1 MAGLAPGATAAVSAR
16 GGAPERRLFAPG
28 LHMIRQRSIK
38 QRVRAT
44 GVGLHTGARVNLTLR
59 PAAVD
64 TGIVFRRIDLPDPR
78 DFRVA
83 PDRVCDT
90 RLCSAL
96 EANGARVAT
105 VEHLMS
111 ALAGLG
117 IDNLHVDLD
126 GPEVPILDGS
136 AAPFVYLLQSA
147 GIVEQNAAKR
157 FIRVRRTVRVEDGDK
172 WAEFRPHEGCTLT
185 FRIDFDH
192 PVFRRSAKEMHIDL
206 ARQSYVREVSRARTF
221 GFMNEV
227 EYLRSH
233 GLALGGTLDNA
244 IVMDEF
250 RVLNSDGLRY
260 ADEFVKHKVLDAVGD
275 LYLAGHA
282 ILGAF
287 VAYKSGHGLNNR
299 LLRALLADADA
310 WEWATFTR
318 AEDTPRALLDLHA
331 LAA

>member
-1 MAGLAPGATAAVSAR
+1 
-16 GGAPERRLFAPG
+16 
-28 LHMIRQRSIK
+28 MIQQRTIK
-38 QRVRAT
+38 SLVQTT
-44 GVGLHTGARVNLTLR
+44 GVGLHTGAPVRLTLR
-59 PAAVD
+59 PALAD
-64 TGIVFRRIDLPDPR
+64 SGINFHRTDYPEPRSFRI
-78 DFRVA
+78 A
-83 PDRVCDT
+83 PEIVVDT

-96 EANGARVAT
+96 ECNGAKIST

-117 IDNLHVDLD
+117 IDNLHIDID

-147 GIVEQNAAKR
+147 GIRLLDAPKR
-157 FIRVRRTVRVEDGDK
+157 FIRIKRTVRVEEGDK
-172 WAEFRPHEGCTLT
+172 WAEFRPHEGFTLS

-192 PVFRRSAKEMHIDL
+192 PVFRHTAREISIDFG
-206 ARQSYVREVSRARTF
+206 RQSYVQEVSRARTF
-221 GFMNEV
+221 GFMKDV

-244 IVMDEF
+244 LVLDEY

-275 LYLAGHA
+275 LYLAGHP

-287 VAYKSGHGLNNR
+287 SAYKSGHGLNNKLLCR
-299 LLRALLADADA
+299 LMAETDA
-310 WEWATFTR
+310 WEWQTF
-318 AEDTPRALLDLHA
+318 ADAASTPKALLGLHPLPA
-331 LAA
+331 

>member
-1 MAGLAPGATAAVSAR
+1 
-16 GGAPERRLFAPG
+16 
-28 LHMIRQRSIK
+28 MIRQRTIK
-38 QRVRAT
+38 TLVRAT
-44 GVGLHTGARVNLTLR
+44 GVGLHTGARVNLVLR
-59 PAAVD
+59 PAPID
-64 TGIVFRRIDLPDPR
+64 TGIVFRRTDLPDPL
-78 DFRVA
+78 DFTVSPERVT
-83 PDRVCDT
+83 DT

-96 EANGARVAT
+96 EGNGAKVAT

-117 IDNLHVDLD
+117 IDNLFIDLD

-147 GIVEQNAAKR
+147 GIETQNTAKR
-157 FIRVRRTVRVEDGDK
+157 FIRVIKPVRVEDGDK
-172 WAEFRPHEGCTLT
+172 WAEFTPHEGYTLT

-192 PVFRRSAKEMHIDL
+192 PVFRQSAKELHIDL
-206 ARQSYVREVSRARTF
+206 AKQSYAKEVSRARTF

-227 EYLRSH
+227 EYLRSN

-275 LYLAGHA
+275 LYLTGHP

-287 VAYKSGHGLNNR
+287 TAYKSGHGLNNK
-299 LLRALLADADA
+299 LLRTLMDDVSA
-310 WEWATFTR
+310 WEWATFQND
-318 AEDTPRALLDLHA
+318 ASTPAALLNLFPLPA
-331 LAA
+331 

>member
-1 MAGLAPGATAAVSAR
+1 
-16 GGAPERRLFAPG
+16 
-28 LHMIRQRSIK
+28 MIRQRSIK
-38 QRVRAT
+38 TLVRAT

-59 PAAVD
+59 PAAPD
-64 TGIVFRRIDLPDPR
+64 TGIVFRRTDLADPR

-83 PDRVCDT
+83 PELVTDT

-96 EANGARVAT
+96 EANGAKVAT

-111 ALAGLG
+111 ALSGLG
-117 IDNLHVDLD
+117 IDNLYIDLD

-136 AAPFVYLLQSA
+136 AAPFVYLLQTA
-147 GIVEQNAAKR
+147 GIEEQKAAKR
-157 FIRVRRTVRVEDGDK
+157 FIRVKRTVRVEDGDK
-172 WAEFRPHEGCTLT
+172 WAQFDPHEGYTLT
-185 FRIDFDH
+185 FRIEFDH
-192 PVFRRSAKEMHIDL
+192 PVFRRSAKEMHIDFS
-206 ARQSYVREVSRARTF
+206 RQSYVREVSRARTF

-275 LYLAGHA
+275 LYLAGHP

-287 VAYKSGHGLNNR
+287 TAFKSGHGLNNR
-299 LLRALLADADA
+299 LLRAMLEEAGA
-310 WEWATFTR
+310 WEWATFTQD
-318 AEDTPRALLDLHA
+318 ASTPKALLNLHPITA
-331 LAA
+331 

>member
-1 MAGLAPGATAAVSAR
+1 MT
-16 GGAPERRLFAPG
+16 
-28 LHMIRQRSIK
+28 MIRQRTVK
-38 QRVRAT
+38 TLVRAT

-59 PAAVD
+59 PAQPD
-64 TGIVFRRIDLPDPR
+64 TGIVIRRTDLPEPK
-78 DFRVA
+78 DFAIAPERV
-83 PDRVCDT
+83 VDT

-96 EANGARVAT
+96 EGNGARVAT

-117 IDNLHVDLD
+117 IDNLYIDLD

-147 GIVEQNAAKR
+147 GIENQNAPKR
-157 FIRVRRTVRVEDGDK
+157 FIRVKRTVRVEEGDK
-172 WAEFRPHEGCTLT
+172 WAEFAPHEGYTLT

-192 PVFRRSAKEMHIDL
+192 PVFRQSAKEMHIDL
-206 ARQSYVREVSRARTF
+206 ARQSYVKEVSRARTF

-227 EYLRSH
+227 EYLRSN

-275 LYLAGHA
+275 LYLTGHP

-287 VAYKSGHGLNNR
+287 TAFKSGHGLNNK
-299 LLRALLADADA
+299 LLRALMADATA
-310 WEWATFTR
+310 WEWAEFR
-318 AEDTPRALLDLHA
+318 DDGATPSQLLNLYPQTT
-331 LAA
+331 

>member
-1 MAGLAPGATAAVSAR
+1 
-16 GGAPERRLFAPG
+16 
-28 LHMIRQRSIK
+28 MIRQRTVK
-38 QRVRAT
+38 TLVRAT
-44 GVGLHTGARVNLTLR
+44 GVGLHTGARVNLVLR
-59 PAAVD
+59 PAPAD
-64 TGIVFRRIDLPDPR
+64 TGIIFRRTDLADPR
-78 DFRVA
+78 DFDVT
-83 PDRVCDT
+83 PERVCDT

-96 EANGARVAT
+96 EGNGARVAT

-117 IDNLHVDLD
+117 IDNVYIDLD

-136 AAPFVYLLQSA
+136 AAPFVYLLQTA
-147 GIVEQNAAKR
+147 GIETLNKAKR
-157 FIRVRRTVRVEDGDK
+157 FIRVLHAVRVEEGDK
-172 WAEFRPHEGCTLT
+172 WAEFSPHEGYTLT

-192 PVFRRSAKEMHIDL
+192 PVFRQSAKEMTIDL
-206 ARQSYVREVSRARTF
+206 ARQSYVKEVSRARTF

-227 EYLRSH
+227 EYLRSN

-275 LYLAGHA
+275 LYLTGHP

-287 VAYKSGHGLNNR
+287 TAFKSGHGLNNR
-299 LLRALLADADA
+299 LLRALMADSSA
-310 WEWATFTR
+310 WEWVEFTDPAR
-318 AEDTPRALLDLHA
+318 TPSSLLNLFPQ
-331 LAA
+331 LA

>member
-1 MAGLAPGATAAVSAR
+1 
-16 GGAPERRLFAPG
+16 
-28 LHMIRQRSIK
+28 MISQRTVK
-38 QRVRAT
+38 TLVRAT
-44 GVGLHTGARVNLTLR
+44 GVGLHTGARVNLVLR
-59 PAAVD
+59 PAPAD
-64 TGIVFRRIDLPDPR
+64 TGIVFRRVDLAEPR
-78 DFRVA
+78 DFKVA
-83 PDRVCDT
+83 PDRVSDT

-96 EANGARVAT
+96 EGNGAKVAT

-117 IDNLHVDLD
+117 IDNLYIDLD

-136 AAPFVYLLQSA
+136 AAPFIYLLQSA
-147 GIVEQNAAKR
+147 GIESLNAPKR
-157 FIRVRRTVRVEDGDK
+157 FIRVKQTVRVEEGDK
-172 WAEFRPHEGCTLT
+172 WAEFRPYEGYSLT

-192 PVFRRSAKEMHIDL
+192 PVFRHTAKEMHIDFGKD
-206 ARQSYVREVSRARTF
+206 SYLKEVSRARTF

-227 EYLRSH
+227 EYLRSN

-275 LYLAGHA
+275 LYLTGHA

-287 VAYKSGHGLNNR
+287 TAYKSGHGLNNK
-299 LLRALLADADA
+299 LLRALMAQTQA
-310 WEWATFTR
+310 WEWAEFPDHQTSP
-318 AEDTPRALLDLHA
+318 ASLLDLFPKVA
-331 LAA
+331 

>member
-1 MAGLAPGATAAVSAR
+1 
-16 GGAPERRLFAPG
+16 
-28 LHMIRQRSIK
+28 MIRQRTIK
-38 QRVRAT
+38 SLVRAT
-44 GVGLHTGARVNLTLR
+44 GVGLHTGARVTLVLR
-59 PAAVD
+59 PAPENA
-64 TGIVFRRIDLPDPR
+64 GIVFRRVDLPEPR

-83 PDRVCDT
+83 PELVSDT

-96 EANGARVAT
+96 EGNGAKVAT

-117 IDNLHVDLD
+117 IDNLYIDID

-136 AAPFVYLLQSA
+136 AAPFVYLLQST
-147 GIVEQNAAKR
+147 GITAQNAAKR
-157 FIRVRRTVRVEDGDK
+157 FIRVLRPIRVEEGDK
-172 WAEFRPHEGCTLT
+172 WAEFTPHEGYTLA

-192 PVFRRSAKEMHIDL
+192 PVFKHSAREIKLDF
-206 ARQSYVREVSRARTF
+206 ARQSYVQEISRARTF
-221 GFMNEV
+221 GFTRDV

-250 RVLNSDGLRY
+250 RVLNNDGLRY

-275 LYLAGHA
+275 LYLSGHP

-287 VAYKSGHGLNNR
+287 AAYKSGHGLNNK
-299 LLRALLADADA
+299 LLRALMADQTA
-310 WEWATFTR
+310 WEWAEFTD
-318 AEDTPRALLDLHA
+318 AAPAPAALLA
-331 LAA
+331 LYPQAA

>member
-1 MAGLAPGATAAVSAR
+1 
-16 GGAPERRLFAPG
+16 
-28 LHMIRQRSIK
+28 MIGQRTVK
-38 QRVRAT
+38 TQVRAT
-44 GVGLHTGARVNLTLR
+44 GVGLHTGERVNLTLR
-59 PAAVD
+59 PAPPE
-64 TGIVFRRIDLPDPR
+64 TGIVFRRIDLPTPC
-78 DFRVA
+78 DFVVA
-83 PDRVCDT
+83 PERVTDT

-96 EANGARVAT
+96 EGNGAKVAT

-117 IDNLHVDLD
+117 VDNVFIDLD

-136 AAPFVYLLQSA
+136 AAPWVYLVQSA
-147 GIVEQNAAKR
+147 GIETQKAPKR
-157 FIRVRRTVRVEDGDK
+157 FIRVLKTVRIEEGDK
-172 WAEFRPHEGCTLT
+172 WAQFEPHEGCTLS
-185 FRIDFDH
+185 FRIEFDH
-192 PVFRRSAKEMHIDL
+192 PVFRQSAKEMHIDL
-206 ARQSYVREVSRARTF
+206 GRESYVKEVSRARTF

-275 LYLAGHA
+275 LYLTGHP

-287 VAYKSGHGLNNR
+287 TAYKSGHGLNNR
-299 LLRALLADADA
+299 LLRALVEDTSA
-310 WEWATFTR
+310 WEWAVFEND
-318 AEDTPRALLDLHA
+318 ASTPPALLNLYPLTA
-331 LAA
+331 

>member
-1 MAGLAPGATAAVSAR
+1 
-16 GGAPERRLFAPG
+16 
-28 LHMIRQRSIK
+28 MIRQRTVKSLVNAI
-38 QRVRAT
+38 

-59 PAAVD
+59 PAPAN
-64 TGIVFRRIDLPDPR
+64 TGIVFRRTDLPEPR
-78 DFRVA
+78 DFIVA
-83 PDRVCDT
+83 PERVTDT

-96 EANGARVAT
+96 EGNGAKVAT

-117 IDNLHVDLD
+117 IDNLFIDLD

-136 AAPFVYLLQSA
+136 AAPFVYLLQSN
-147 GIVEQNAAKR
+147 GIETLNAAKR
-157 FIRVRRTVRVEDGDK
+157 FIRVKKTVRVEDGDK
-172 WAEFRPHEGCTLT
+172 WAEFSPHEGYTLT

-192 PVFRRSAKEMHIDL
+192 PVFRQSAKEMRIDL
-206 ARQSYVREVSRARTF
+206 ATQSYVKEVSRARTF

-275 LYLAGHA
+275 LYLTGHP

-287 VAYKSGHGLNNR
+287 TAYKSGHGLNNK
-299 LLRALLADADA
+299 LLRTLMSDTTA
-310 WEWATFTR
+310 WEWAVFEND
-318 AEDTPRALLDLHA
+318 AETPAGLLNLYPQTA
-331 LAA
+331 